1 MVETILAKYP
11 YAVAATVVK
20 KGDEEEEKNE
30 PKYSAE
36 DGYGV
41 LTRDGAL
48 TVKNFSS
55 DQRIWDISGKISNN
69 GAIEDIDETLYVKE
83 LNANERKNNF
93 I

>member
-20 KGDEEEEKNE
+20 KGDGEEEKNE

-69 GAIEDIDETLYVKE
+69 GAIEDIE
-83 LNANERKNNF
+83 
-93 I
+93 